1 MHYRKIYHISKKMML
16 ICGIR
21 MKMTPICEI
30 RTLFRVRIQILWNV
44 HFGHNS
50 LTICISYDMV
60 MEVLINS
67 RLGLALM
74 KMLRFIQSY
83 EKLMMRSV

>member
-1 MHYRKIYHISKKMML
+1 M
-16 ICGIR
+16 
-21 MKMTPICEI
+21 
-30 RTLFRVRIQILWNV
+30 NV